1 VKLPT
6 RTSSTPPWEYRGRWA
21 LITGASAGI
30 GEIFAEQLAS
40 RGMNL
45 VLSARRADR
54 LSALADRLV
63 REFSI
68 EAVVVAEDLSEPG
81 AAAALWER
89 AAEGRHI
96 HLLVNNAGFGAQ
108 GDLHELD
115 LELQTRMVRLNC
127 VALLELAHLALP
139 TMRQRAEGAIINVS
153 SIAAFQPVPG
163 LAVYAATKAFV
174 LSLSEALWS
183 ENRHAGVRVL
193 ALCPGRTP
201 TEFQAVAGT
210 GSAVGTFGERS
221 PLQVVQSGL
230 TALEQGRSYQ
240 VPGIENYLATWLV
253 RVLPRS
259 AITRLLR
266 SAVRKRGAPA
276 A

>member
-1 VKLPT
+1 MKLPA
-6 RTSSTPPWEYRGRWA
+6 RTSSAPAWEYRGRWA

-54 LSALADRLV
+54 LTALADRLA

-68 EAVVVAEDLSEPG
+68 ETVVVAEDLSEPG
-81 AAAALWER
+81 AASALWNQ
-89 AAEGRHI
+89 AADGRPI

-115 LELQTRMVRLNC
+115 LELQSQMVRLNC
-127 VALLELAHLALP
+127 VALLELAHLALGP
-139 TMRQRAEGAIINVS
+139 MRRRADGGIINVS

-163 LAVYAATKAFV
+163 LAVYAASKAFV

-230 TALEQGRSYQ
+230 SALEQGRSYQ
-240 VPGIENYLATWLV
+240 VPGLENYLATWLV
-253 RVLPRS
+253 RILPRS

-266 SAVRKRGAPA
+266 SAVRKRGAPSA
-276 A
+276 

>member
-1 VKLPT
+1 VKLPA
-6 RTSSTPPWEYRGRWA
+6 RTSSPDWEYRGRWA

-45 VLSARRADR
+45 VLSARRTDR
-54 LSALADRLV
+54 LTALADRLS
-63 REFSI
+63 RAFSI
-68 EAVVVAEDLSEPG
+68 ETVVVAADLSEPG
-81 AAAALWER
+81 AAEALWSR
-89 AAEGRHI
+89 AAEGRDI

-115 LELQTRMVRLNC
+115 LGLQSQMVRLNC
-127 VALLELAHLALP
+127 VALLELAHLALGP
-139 TMRQRAEGAIINVS
+139 MRQRAEGGIINVS

-221 PLQVVQSGL
+221 PLQVVQAGL
-230 TALEQGRSYQ
+230 SALQKGHSYQ
-240 VPGIENYLATWLV
+240 VPGLENYLATWLV
-253 RVLPRS
+253 RILPRS

-266 SAVRKRGAPA
+266 SAVRKRA
-276 A
+276 AAA